1 MTVLNL
7 SWLQEAISLQ
17 CSEYGGVPSRS
28 FLKKKTF
35 NICGTTIMTNNVLGI
50 HKIKEHMKI
59 WIWSVLHFAMWM
71 MLPGWCLEHWF
82 CQAGHTDEQNR
93 TKGLIRPQPR
103 ECRCLACSACAGTEK
118 DIINTAI
125 LLFMSKLNFHMCPH
139 IARQNKCKVTLCQI
153 IEYQFTG

>member
-1 MTVLNL
+1 MAVLNL
-7 SWLQEAISLQ
+7 SWFQEARLQ